1 MTDRIDLERIV
12 KAPFVI
18 DHESVLEAVLA
29 DLADLVPVVGDIA
42 GLVRVLEALE
52 RKDDLRLALELGD
65 LVGGLPPA
73 IGEVVDALTPTN
85 LIIYLIRKK

>member
-18 DHESVLEAVLA
+18 DHESVLEAV
-29 DLADLVPVVGDIA
+29 LADLVPVVGDIA

-73 IGEVVDALTPTN
+73 VGEVVNALTPTN
-85 LIIYLIRKK
+85 LIIYLIRKKQI